1 MIQRIQSIWF
11 LLATICIF
19 LTMQFSTYAGA
30 DAEGMMH
37 LIKGTTNTFLVITT
51 SMVGVVSMIALF
63 LFKNRKLQIRISLLA
78 VLIEL
83 VLLFFYY
90 KEIHVLIGKGTFSIT
105 AMLHAGVII
114 FLLLAANGISKD
126 EKLIKDSNRLR

>member
-1 MIQRIQSIWF
+1 MIQRKQSIWF

-30 DAEGMMH
+30 DAEGKIQ

-51 SMVGVVSMIALF
+51 SMVGVVSMISLL
-63 LFKNRKLQIRISLLA
+63 LFKNRKLQIRITLVA
-78 VLIEL
+78 ILIEL

-90 KEIHVLIGKGTFSIT
+90 KEINALSGSGAFAIT
-105 AMLHAGVII
+105 GLLHAGVIA
-114 FLLLAANGISKD
+114 FLLLAANGINAD

>member
-1 MIQRIQSIWF
+1 MLQRIQTIWF

-30 DAEGMMH
+30 DAEGIMH
-37 LIKGTTNTFLVITT
+37 LVKGTTNTFLVITT
-51 SMVGVVSMIALF
+51 SVVGVVCMIALF
-63 LFKNRKLQIRISLLA
+63 LFNNRKLQIRITLLA

-83 VLLFFYY
+83 ILLFFYY
-90 KEIHVLIGKGTFSIT
+90 NEIHALVGIGAFAVT
-105 AMLHAGVII
+105 ALLHAGVII

>member
-63 LFKNRKLQIRISLLA
+63 LFKNRKLQIRITLLA
-78 VLIEL
+78 ILIEL

-90 KEIHVLIGKGTFSIT
+90 KEINALVGKGEFTIK
-105 AMLHAGVII
+105 ALLHAGVII

>member
-30 DAEGMMH
+30 DAQGMMH

-51 SMVGVVSMIALF
+51 SMVGVVSIIALF
-63 LFKNRKLQIRISLLA
+63 LFKNRKLQIRITLLA

-90 KEIHVLIGKGTFSIT
+90 KEIDALVGIGAFAIT
-105 AMLHAGVII
+105 ALLHVAVIV

-126 EKLIKDSNRLR
+126 EKLIKESNRLR

>member
-30 DAEGMMH
+30 DVQGMMH
-37 LIKGTTNTFLVITT
+37 LIKGTTSTFLVITT

-63 LFKNRKLQIRISLLA
+63 LFKNRKLQIRITLLA
-78 VLIEL
+78 ILIEL

-90 KEIHVLIGKGTFSIT
+90 GEIHALVGIGAFAVT
-105 AMLHAGVII
+105 ALLHIGVII

-126 EKLIKDSNRLR
+126 EKLIKDSSRLR

>member
-1 MIQRIQSIWF
+1 MLQRIQTIWF

-30 DAEGMMH
+30 DAEGIMH
-37 LIKGTTNTFLVITT
+37 LVKGTTNTFLVITT
-51 SMVGVVSMIALF
+51 SVVGVVCMIALF
-63 LFKNRKLQIRISLLA
+63 LFNNRKLQIRITLLA

-83 VLLFFYY
+83 ILLFFYY
-90 KEIHVLIGKGTFSIT
+90 KEIHALVGIGAFAVT
-105 AMLHAGVII
+105 ALLHAGVII

>member
-1 MIQRIQSIWF
+1 MIQRIQSIWLF
-11 LLATICIF
+11 LAAVCIF

-30 DAEGMMH
+30 DVQGMMR

-51 SMVGVVSMIALF
+51 SMVGVVSMIAFF
-63 LFKNRKLQIRISLLA
+63 LFKNRKLQIRITFLA

-90 KEIHVLIGKGTFSIT
+90 KEIHTLVGIGAFAVT
-105 AMLHAGVII
+105 ALLHAAVII
-114 FLLLAANGISKD
+114 FLLLAAKGIISD
-126 EKLIKDSNRLR
+126 DKLIKDSNRLR